1 MSKYILPDFKRL
13 NPYKINKVN
22 EKIKLSKT
30 YNPEVEVK
38 PTKDIYQRSLSKLVQ
53 NQDLMSKDYKILI
66 FYLDDIERRG
76 MFNKLINSFFND
88 LLKFP
93 SHRKFLRPLT
103 YYIYNNY
110 DTSINLKEVYKSLY
124 IVGKNLK
131 DKEKYKFIKYK
142 IDLNKD
148 VKMFLNSVKR
158 EFYSCNNEDDIE
170 VTMKKVFMRKTD
182 KFYLSCMVKFII
194 ENHRNENLYKDF
206 FSAIK
211 LMSLDLKKEVFVGIL
226 EVYVNEN
233 DVDKYPDPWFKLI
246 LDYLDDPYSSTNT
259 KWSGIRNE
267 LKEVFRRWNNSTQL
281 YNFFMNITGYVDEE
295 RLEFWKDYIENIYR
309 IRYYEHL
316 ENALVME
323 FKNHVFIEFAKHG
336 NASYIY
342 DKRIKS
348 IDDISMNSQKYKSAS
363 DLKDPYQGTKM
374 IHYNGVWQE
383 KFSDT
388 IRNLGYKKSR
398 W

>member
-1 MSKYILPDFKRL
+1 MSKYILPDFKKL
-13 NPYKINKVN
+13 NPYKINRVN
-22 EKIKLSKT
+22 NKIKSSKL
-30 YNPEVEVK
+30 YNPEVEIK
-38 PTKDIYQRSLSKLVQ
+38 PGRDIYLRSLSKLVQ
-53 NQDLMSKDYKILI
+53 NQDLMSRDYKILI
-66 FYLDDIERRG
+66 FYLDDIEKRG

-88 LLKFP
+88 LFKFP

-110 DTSINLKEVYKSLY
+110 DISINLKEVYKSLY

-131 DKEKYKFIKYK
+131 DKEKYNFIKYK

-158 EFYSCNNEDDIE
+158 EFYSCKDEDDIE
-170 VTMKKVFMRKTD
+170 KTMKKVFMRKTD
-182 KFYLSCMVKFII
+182 KFYLACMVKFII

-206 FSAIK
+206 FNAVK
-211 LMSLDLKKEVFVGIL
+211 LMSLDLKKEVFIGIL
-226 EVYVNEN
+226 ESYVNEN
-233 DVDKYPDPWFKLI
+233 DIDKYPDPWFKLI
-246 LDYLDDPYSSTNT
+246 LEYLDEPYSSTNT
-259 KWSGIRNE
+259 KWNGIRDE

-281 YNFFMNITGYVDEE
+281 YNFFMNITGYVDKE
-295 RLEFWKDYIENIYR
+295 RLEFWKGYIDNIYR

-342 DKRIKS
+342 DKRVKS

-374 IHYNGVWQE
+374 IHSGSWQW
-383 KFSDT
+383 KFKRA
-388 IRNLGYKKSR
+388 IENLGYKESR